1 MKKTLWPKNFVRIP
15 GEDWAQG
22 EVELLALKYDTVENH
37 GWYSNLARTVS
48 QIGDYMRDGHIL
60 LDYSGGTG
68 ILAGR
73 LLEAFPEK
81 RFGVLIVD
89 SSPKFLRLA
98 LEKFRDEERVALRLI
113 RYRKEQKRLD
123 LVDEVLDP
131 DFLAHGADGLACT
144 NAIHLYYELP
154 ETLAAWH
161 RVLKRG
167 ARVFIQSGNIRNP
180 DAGENEWI
188 IDETVEKIHLAAME
202 IVGEEERFSRYRSC
216 LEDPAYMR
224 RHDALRQKYF
234 LPVKPLSYYVS
245 ALREA
250 RMPVVDISRE
260 TIEAN
265 VGEWFDFLAVYHEG
279 IVGWLG
285 GARKITGREPAHDVV
300 RDRFS
305 LMRLA
310 MERVFAGKPTFKTCW
325 TYLVCERS
333 A

>member
-1 MKKTLWPKNFVRIP
+1 MKKTLWPENFVRIP
-15 GEDWAQG
+15 QEDWAQG

-48 QIGDYMRDGHIL
+48 QIGDYMQDGHLL

-81 RFGVLIVD
+81 CFGVLIVD

-98 LEKFRDEERVALRLI
+98 LEKFRHEDRVALRLI
-113 RYRKEQKRLD
+113 RYRKEQRRLD

-131 DFLAHGADGLACT
+131 DFLARGADGLACT
-144 NAIHLYYELP
+144 NAIHLYYDLP
-154 ETLAAWH
+154 DTLAAWH
-161 RVLKRG
+161 RVLKSG

-180 DAGENEWI
+180 EAGEDEWI
-188 IDETVEKIHLAAME
+188 IDETVEHIHLAAME
-202 IVGEEERFSRYRSC
+202 IVREEERFVRYRPC
-216 LEDPAYMR
+216 LEDREYMR
-224 RHDALRQKYF
+224 QHDALRQKYF
-234 LPVKPLSYYVS
+234 LPVKLLSHYVS
-245 ALREA
+245 ALQVA
-250 RMPVVDISRE
+250 GLPVLEITRQ
-260 TIEAN
+260 TIEAR
-265 VGEWFDFLAVYHEG
+265 VDEWFNFLAVYHEG
-279 IVGWLG
+279 VVGWLG
-285 GARKITGREPAHDVV
+285 GARKLVGREPADDVV